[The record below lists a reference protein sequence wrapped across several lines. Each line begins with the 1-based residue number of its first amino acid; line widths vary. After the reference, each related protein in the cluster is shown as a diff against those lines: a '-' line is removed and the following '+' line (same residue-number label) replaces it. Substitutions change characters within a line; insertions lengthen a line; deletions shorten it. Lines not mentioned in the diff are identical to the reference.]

1 MMMMMSGVFVS
12 RKVFREVSILRRAV
26 LSSPPQTFS
35 VLTATTHNMIHF
47 SLVSSF
53 LLFQWNSAFNQ
64 RMLLARFL
72 LEGKREKMYVIYIFS
87 WISLDQGSWIGILIK
102 FLFFYFA
109 VRTPGALNSANRLN
123 YTSHEKEEIMTKELR
138 RKKQKRTRQ
147 MCCKGEK
154 RGKKLTQK
162 TDFFVVSNLKLVT
175 FCCCFSQ
182 WHHILVSDSLRLQM
196 RNSASFPPL
205 FLFRPVEFDP
215 VEFDPCFKMERIE
228 MSSSSLSFIAYL
240 TTIIVKFFLFPDGHW
255 TPDGIPFMTWT
266 CRLCHWSRSNL
277 NHKTVYDSN
286 LLSTEQVAISL
297 LSFDQF
303 PVKFTFQFHLSRSNR
318 LSTVPKMS
326 RTQTIGGG

>member
-1 MMMMMSGVFVS
+1 MMMMSGVFVS

-162 TDFFVVSNLKLVT
+162 ILLR
-175 FCCCFSQ
+175 CFEFEIG
-182 WHHILVSDSLRLQM
+182 HILLLLLSMTSSTGPWFDCRWGIQPV
-196 RNSASFPPL
+196 FPPL
-205 FLFRPVEFDP
+205 FF
-215 VEFDPCFKMERIE
+215 
-228 MSSSSLSFIAYL
+228 
-240 TTIIVKFFLFPDGHW
+240 
-255 TPDGIPFMTWT
+255 
-266 CRLCHWSRSNL
+266 
-277 NHKTVYDSN
+277 
-286 LLSTEQVAISL
+286 LLSSCWIRSL
-297 LSFDQF
+297 
-303 PVKFTFQFHLSRSNR
+303 FQDGKNWDVIVVIELHR
-318 LSTVPKMS
+318 LPDDNNS
-326 RTQTIGGG
+326 